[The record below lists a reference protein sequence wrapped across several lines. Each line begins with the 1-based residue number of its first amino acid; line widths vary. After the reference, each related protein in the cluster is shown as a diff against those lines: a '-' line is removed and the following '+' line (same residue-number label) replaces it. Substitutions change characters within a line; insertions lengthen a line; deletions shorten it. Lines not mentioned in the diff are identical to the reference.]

1 MLKKLS
7 AMAILLHFFGSYALA
22 NKANFCQEKEKYYQI
37 ILNEVS
43 KENSAFIDKLP
54 ECFKQDRKLLI
65 KALTIDPNQFQFA
78 SEIIHNDKMFIER
91 AIKINADILKFVS
104 PEVKSDENF
113 MEDAIYINRDSLKYC
128 SWSLLDN
135 KLFMKKMIDLDSNN
149 YQFASDRIK
158 SMVDFAQPVLIDN
171 GSQLKFAPPNVKA
184 NREMVKLAIES
195 DRSAIEFANPKIANE
210 PEIIALAKTEKPFID
225 LDDFNK
231 YIEKNYIIYHD
242 KKNLGKIFENKA
254 KLFSKNKLIDRNFI
268 AKWNKKNTI
277 ERNNDGQPNE
287 VWNII
292 NLENRNFQNRW
303 KDDFKEYPDLI
314 KKIEKFFAKR
324 KIAPEII
331 EDLRTT
337 YLWKIKNEPKTI
349 AFNLYSLNPST
360 DDILTNNFVNVTSI
374 TAIAQ
379 KHNDKWQISII
390 DVIFNREIKIDPV
403 YYGGHKKYILWDLF
417 KINENDK
424 NPKIIFKIEGAINDY
439 MELYEEQINGK
450 YRSTLKSKPISKF

>member
-1 MLKKLS
+1 MLKKLF
-7 AMAILLHFFGSYALA
+7 AIAIFLHFFGNFALA
-22 NKANFCQEKEKYYQI
+22 NKPNFCQEREKYYQI
-37 ILNEVS
+37 ILNEIS
-43 KENSAFIDKLP
+43 KEDSNFIDKLP
-54 ECFKQDRKLLI
+54 ECFKQDRNLII
-65 KALTIDPNQFQFA
+65 KALAIDPNQFQFT
-78 SEIIHNDKMFIER
+78 SEIIHNDKLFIKR

-113 MEDAIYINRDSLKYC
+113 MEDAIYINRDSLKYS

-135 KLFMKKMIDLDSNN
+135 KLFMKKMIDLDSGN

-158 SMVDFAQPVLIDN
+158 SMVDFAQPVLADN
-171 GSQLKFAPPNVKA
+171 GSQLQFAPPNVKA

-210 PEIIALAKTEKPFID
+210 PEIIALAKNEKLFSN
-225 LDDFNK
+225 LDDFNQ

-242 KKNLGKIFENKA
+242 KKNLGKIFANKA
-254 KLFSKNKLIDRNFI
+254 LLFGENKLIDRNLI
-268 AKWNKKNTI
+268 TKWNKKTTI

-287 VWNII
+287 IWNLI

-303 KDDFKEYPDLI
+303 KDDFTEFPDLV

-337 YLWKIKNEPKTI
+337 YLWKIKNKPQTI
-349 AFNLYSLNPST
+349 AFNLYSLYSST
-360 DDILTNNFVNVTSI
+360 DDILTNNFVNVTSL

-379 KHNDKWQISII
+379 KHKDKWQISII

-403 YYGGHKKYILWDLF
+403 FSGGHKKYILWDLF

-424 NPKIIFKIEGAINDY
+424 NPKIIFKIEGEVNDY

-450 YRSTLKSKPISKF
+450 YRLILKSKPISKF